1 MTGWLLGALTLILG
15 FWMVGAYN
23 RLVRLR
29 QAVQAAFQTLEPP
42 LRERHEALIVLAGVM
57 RPVMAGRSDGAGV
70 VEAVL
75 AATRQTDAA
84 LEAAHPRPVDAAL
97 MSGLVRAER
106 VLRRTL
112 EAEGP
117 ALQAAM
123 AVPEGQAATQPPE
136 PLALAREAWQRVE
149 AAQAQ
154 TAFAARQFN
163 EAVALHNE
171 AVDQVPTRAVA
182 RLFRFGP
189 AAAFDLAEGVN

>member
-29 QAVQAAFQTLEPP
+29 QAVHAAFQTLEPP
-42 LRERHEALIVLAGVM
+42 LRERHEALIVLAEVM
-57 RPVMAGRSDGAGV
+57 RPVMAARADGAGV

-75 AATRQTDAA
+75 AATRQADAA
-84 LEAAHPRPVDAAL
+84 LEIAHPRPVEASL
-97 MSGLVRAER
+97 LSGVVRAER
-106 VLRRTL
+106 VLRRAL

-123 AVPEGQAATQPPE
+123 AVPEGQAPSGPPE
-136 PLALAREAWQRVE
+136 PLALARDAWKRVE

-163 EAVALHNE
+163 EAVARHNE
-171 AVDQVPTRAVA
+171 AVEQVPTRAVA
-182 RLFRFGP
+182 GLFRFGP
-189 AAAFDLAEGVN
+189 AAPFDVETGAA